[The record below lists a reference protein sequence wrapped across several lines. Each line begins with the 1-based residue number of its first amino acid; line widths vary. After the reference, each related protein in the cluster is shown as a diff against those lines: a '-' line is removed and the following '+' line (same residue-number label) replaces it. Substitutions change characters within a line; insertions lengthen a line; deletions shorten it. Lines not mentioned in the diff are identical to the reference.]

1 MIADYYCRDVIFPT
15 NSCSKLAAVD
25 VFLLLMSFKWDTRTP
40 SLLLATAE
48 RPFLFAAKEGDDDE
62 ILSQVPEVAGA

>member
-1 MIADYYCRDVIFPT
+1 M
-15 NSCSKLAAVD
+15 LAAVD